1 VKQTELENIGL
12 TISKEKEV
20 HMPKG
25 VKNKSN
31 LFGNEEPSAEVGYS
45 EEQEKQDLV
54 ELGVIE
60 IDDVVLA
67 DPIEPTELEPSD
79 IFSTIEEQKKMIST
93 WKNQIAML
101 SDRSK
106 LKRAKILLN
115 LIEKGMENISDD
127 EVQQR
132 MKDALNTAFDQ
143 KMYVDSI
150 IALSKEMTNL
160 LRLDSINEAGDAG
173 AVAIQLTT
181 ASGTEIKIAAE

>member
-1 VKQTELENIGL
+1 
-12 TISKEKEV
+12 
-20 HMPKG
+20 
-25 VKNKSN
+25 
-31 LFGNEEPSAEVGYS
+31 
-45 EEQEKQDLV
+45 
-54 ELGVIE
+54 
-60 IDDVVLA
+60 
-67 DPIEPTELEPSD
+67 
-79 IFSTIEEQKKMIST
+79 
-93 WKNQIAML
+93 ML

-181 ASGTEIKIAAE
+181 ASGTEIKIATK

>member
-1 VKQTELENIGL
+1 MARPKK
-12 TISKEKEV
+12 SKEQEN
-20 HMPKG
+20 PIE
-25 VKNKSN
+25 N
-31 LFGNEEPSAEVGYS
+31 AGYS
-45 EEQEKQDLV
+45 EEQEKQDLF
-54 ELGVIE
+54 ELGVIQ

-67 DPIEPTELEPSD
+67 DPIEPTELAPSD

-93 WKNQIAML
+93 WKNQIALL

-106 LKRAKILLN
+106 LKRARILLN

-181 ASGTEIKIAAE
+181 ASGTEIKIAAK

>member
-1 VKQTELENIGL
+1 MARPKK
-12 TISKEKEV
+12 SKEQEN
-20 HMPKG
+20 PIE
-25 VKNKSN
+25 N
-31 LFGNEEPSAEVGYS
+31 AGYS
-45 EEQEKQDLV
+45 EEQEKQDLF
-54 ELGVIE
+54 ELGVIQ

-67 DPIEPTELEPSD
+67 DPIGPTELAPSD

-93 WKNQIAML
+93 WKNQIALL

-106 LKRAKILLN
+106 LKRARILLN

-181 ASGTEIKIAAE
+181 ASGTEIKIATK

>member
-1 VKQTELENIGL
+1 MTAKETEVN
-12 TISKEKEV
+12 K
-20 HMPKG
+20 MPK
-25 VKNKSN
+25 VTKKTTEN
-31 LFGNEEPSAEVGYS
+31 LFADKNEKDIHTEQVGYS

-54 ELGVIE
+54 ELGLIQV
-60 IDDVVLA
+60 DDVVLA

-79 IFSTIEEQKKMIST
+79 IFSTIEEQKKLIST

-132 MKDALNTAFDQ
+132 MKDSLNTAFDQ

-181 ASGTEIKIAAE
+181 ASGTEIKIATK

>member
-1 VKQTELENIGL
+1 MARPKK
-12 TISKEKEV
+12 SKEQES
-20 HMPKG
+20 PIE
-25 VKNKSN
+25 N
-31 LFGNEEPSAEVGYS
+31 AGYS
-45 EEQEKQDLV
+45 EEQEKQDLF
-54 ELGVIE
+54 ELGVIQ

-67 DPIEPTELEPSD
+67 DPIEPTELAPSD

-93 WKNQIAML
+93 WKNQIALL

-106 LKRAKILLN
+106 LKRARILLN

-181 ASGTEIKIAAE
+181 ASGTEIKIATK

>member
-1 VKQTELENIGL
+1 MARPKK
-12 TISKEKEV
+12 SKEQEN
-20 HMPKG
+20 PIE
-25 VKNKSN
+25 N
-31 LFGNEEPSAEVGYS
+31 VGYS

-54 ELGVIE
+54 ELGVIQ

-181 ASGTEIKIAAE
+181 ASGTEIKIATK

>member
-1 VKQTELENIGL
+1 MARPKK
-12 TISKEKEV
+12 SKEQEN
-20 HMPKG
+20 PIE
-25 VKNKSN
+25 N
-31 LFGNEEPSAEVGYS
+31 AGYS
-45 EEQEKQDLV
+45 EEQEKQDLF
-54 ELGVIE
+54 ELGVIQ
-60 IDDVVLA
+60 IDDVFLA
-67 DPIEPTELEPSD
+67 DPIEPTELAPSD

-93 WKNQIAML
+93 WKNQIALL

-106 LKRAKILLN
+106 LKRARILLN

-181 ASGTEIKIAAE
+181 ASGTEIKIATK

>member
-1 VKQTELENIGL
+1 MARPKK
-12 TISKEKEV
+12 SKEQEN
-20 HMPKG
+20 PIE
-25 VKNKSN
+25 N
-31 LFGNEEPSAEVGYS
+31 AGYS
-45 EEQEKQDLV
+45 EEQEKQDLF
-54 ELGVIE
+54 ELGVIQ

-67 DPIEPTELEPSD
+67 DPIEPTELAPSD

-93 WKNQIAML
+93 WKNQIALL

-106 LKRAKILLN
+106 LKRARILLN

-181 ASGTEIKIAAE
+181 ASGTEIKIATK

>member
-1 VKQTELENIGL
+1 MARPKK
-12 TISKEKEV
+12 SKEQES
-20 HMPKG
+20 PIE
-25 VKNKSN
+25 N
-31 LFGNEEPSAEVGYS
+31 VGYS
-45 EEQEKQDLV
+45 EEQEKQDLF
-54 ELGVIE
+54 ELGVIQ

-67 DPIEPTELEPSD
+67 DPIEPTELAPSD

-93 WKNQIAML
+93 WKNQIALL

-106 LKRAKILLN
+106 LKRARILLN

-181 ASGTEIKIAAE
+181 ASGTEIKIAAK

>member
-1 VKQTELENIGL
+1 MARPKK
-12 TISKEKEV
+12 SKEQEN
-20 HMPKG
+20 PIE
-25 VKNKSN
+25 N
-31 LFGNEEPSAEVGYS
+31 AGYS
-45 EEQEKQDLV
+45 EEQEKQDLF
-54 ELGVIE
+54 ELGVIQ

-67 DPIEPTELEPSD
+67 DPMEPTELEPSD

-93 WKNQIAML
+93 WKNQIALL

-106 LKRAKILLN
+106 LKRARILLN

-181 ASGTEIKIAAE
+181 ASGTEIKIATK

>member
-1 VKQTELENIGL
+1 
-12 TISKEKEV
+12 
-20 HMPKG
+20 MPKG
-25 VKNKSN
+25 VKNKTN
-31 LFGNEEPSAEVGYS
+31 LFGNEEPPAEVGYS

-54 ELGVIE
+54 ELGLIQ

-181 ASGTEIKIAAE
+181 ASGTEIKIATK

>member
-1 VKQTELENIGL
+1 MARPKK
-12 TISKEKEV
+12 SKEQEN
-20 HMPKG
+20 PIE
-25 VKNKSN
+25 N
-31 LFGNEEPSAEVGYS
+31 AGYS
-45 EEQEKQDLV
+45 EEQEKQDLF
-54 ELGVIE
+54 ELGVIQ
-60 IDDVVLA
+60 IDDVFLA

-93 WKNQIAML
+93 WKNQIALL

-106 LKRAKILLN
+106 LKRARILLN

-181 ASGTEIKIAAE
+181 ASGTEIKIATK

>member
-1 VKQTELENIGL
+1 MARPKK
-12 TISKEKEV
+12 SKEQEN
-20 HMPKG
+20 PIE
-25 VKNKSN
+25 N
-31 LFGNEEPSAEVGYS
+31 AGYS
-45 EEQEKQDLV
+45 EEQEKQDLF
-54 ELGVIE
+54 ELGVIQ

-67 DPIEPTELEPSD
+67 DPMEPTELAPSD

-93 WKNQIAML
+93 WKNQIALL

-106 LKRAKILLN
+106 LKRARILLN

-181 ASGTEIKIAAE
+181 ASGTEIKIATK

>member
-1 VKQTELENIGL
+1 MARPKK
-12 TISKEKEV
+12 SKEQEN
-20 HMPKG
+20 PIE
-25 VKNKSN
+25 N
-31 LFGNEEPSAEVGYS
+31 AGYS

-54 ELGVIE
+54 ELGLIQ

-181 ASGTEIKIAAE
+181 ASGTEIKIATK

>member
-1 VKQTELENIGL
+1 MARPKK
-12 TISKEKEV
+12 SKEQES
-20 HMPKG
+20 PIE
-25 VKNKSN
+25 N
-31 LFGNEEPSAEVGYS
+31 VGYS
-45 EEQEKQDLV
+45 EEQEKQDLF
-54 ELGVIE
+54 ELGVIQ

-67 DPIEPTELEPSD
+67 DPIEPTELAPSD

-93 WKNQIAML
+93 WKNQIALL

-106 LKRAKILLN
+106 LKRARILLN

-181 ASGTEIKIAAE
+181 ASGTEIKIATK